1 MPLQLGIN
9 VFSNYDDQCVKLFYN
24 SIESKSYD
32 YVHKLYHRR
41 YTVGSD
47 YIVNKNY
54 YDNDEQLWI
63 MIGKFVFGS

>member
-9 VFSNYDDQCVKLFYN
+9 VFSNYDDQCLKLFYN
-24 SIESKSYD
+24 SIECD

-63 MIGKFVFGS
+63 MISKFVFGS